1 MSPHRASPR
10 HLLLVEDNP
19 GDAKLIEALL
29 YGRDWDDQTTRVAD
43 TLGMAL
49 TTLADSQVDAVLLDL
64 RLPDGD
70 GVECVHAVR
79 RVVPDVPVVVLTG
92 IDDENLAL
100 SCIEAGAQDY
110 VCKAEMNTQGLHRA
124 LAYAVARVRERA
136 AAARAETFRAR
147 LATIVESSHDAILS
161 ATIDGVVT
169 SWNVGAESL
178 FGFPRHQ
185 AIGHSVRDL
194 LNVTASSETE
204 RTARLDELLKLPD
217 KEQTR
222 HLLEVTVGD
231 RDMVLW
237 VTTCLL
243 RDAAGEA
250 TEFAAICRDITEL
263 QQLNNE
269 LRQKNVELTE
279 RDKQMRALTG
289 RLHALREDERSRIS
303 REVHDELGQ
312 VLTALQ
318 LDIGWV
324 VRRLRNGPPQLNAEL
339 GPRLAEAASL
349 VDSTVKTVQR
359 IAVELRPSVLDTLGL
374 PEALQDEARR
384 FSKRTGTH
392 VDMDIDES
400 ARPTGDVA
408 TALFRIC
415 QELLTN
421 VARHAHASKVTVQLV
436 DGDGY
441 LKLRVSD
448 NGVGMRPSAP
458 GLDSSLGLLGVR
470 ERADSLGGSVN
481 FEGSP
486 DVGTTATV
494 NVPFT
499 STMEA

>member
-1 MSPHRASPR
+1 MSPHRACPR

-29 YGRDWDDQTTRVAD
+29 YGSDWDDQTTQVAG
-43 TLGMAL
+43 TLGLAL

-70 GVECVHAVR
+70 GVQCVQSVR
-79 RVVPDVPVVVLTG
+79 RVVPDVPIVVLTG
-92 IDDENLAL
+92 IDDEDLAV

-110 VCKAEMNTQGLHRA
+110 VCKSEMTTQGLHRA
-124 LAYAVARVRERA
+124 LAYAIARVRERA
-136 AAARAETFRAR
+136 AAAQAETIRAR
-147 LATIVESSHDAILS
+147 LATIVESSQDAILS
-161 ATIDGVVT
+161 ATMDGIVT
-169 SWNVGAESL
+169 SWNYGAESL
-178 FGFPRHQ
+178 FGYPRQQ
-185 AIGHSVRDL
+185 AVGHSVREL

-204 RTARLDELLKLPD
+204 RMALLDKVLSVPD

-222 HLLEVTVGD
+222 HLLEVTVGE

-237 VTTCLL
+237 VTTCAL
-243 RDAAGEA
+243 RNAQGGV

-279 RDKQMRALTG
+279 RDSQMRALTG

-324 VRRLRNGPPQLNAEL
+324 VRRLKEGPPQLNAEL
-339 GPRLAEAASL
+339 SPRLAEAAAL

-374 PEALQDEARR
+374 PEALQDEVRR
-384 FSKRTGTH
+384 FSKRTGTR
-392 VDMDIDES
+392 VDMNIDES

-421 VARHAHASKVTVQLV
+421 VARHAQASKVTVEFSASNGHLQLR
-436 DGDGY
+436 
-441 LKLRVSD
+441 LSD
-448 NGVGMRPSAP
+448 NGIGMERSAP
-458 GLDSSLGLLGVR
+458 GLVSSLGLLGIR
-470 ERADSLGGSVN
+470 ERVDSLGGSVD
-481 FEGSP
+481 FKGSP
-486 DVGTTATV
+486 GIGTTAMV
-494 NVPFT
+494 SVPFT
-499 STMEA
+499 STTEA